1 MDPNKTLE
9 DIRGL
14 IKAAKYDNVVYV
26 EDADYM
32 FELVESLDEWL
43 SRGGFL
49 PLDWTTALHD

>member
-9 DIRGL
+9 AIRGL

-32 FELVESLDEWL
+32 FELVKGLDEWL
-43 SRGGFL
+43 SMGGYL
-49 PLDWTTALHD
+49 PLDWTTTPYD